1 MPALIGYGVDVPHVA
16 LVPHGRYECVV
27 VIAAAP
33 RLIYPLYLSLS
44 GYALRILVSLA
55 APPAVTRR
63 CPRRYRLGY
72 GGSVLVILLWFC
84 Q

>member
-16 LVPHGRYECVV
+16 LVPHGRHERV
-27 VIAAAP
+27 VIVAAAP
-33 RLIYPLYLSLS
+33 RPVNALYLSLS

-55 APPAVTRR
+55 PPPAVTRR

-72 GGSVLVILLWFC
+72 GGSVIVILF
-84 Q
+84 

>member
-1 MPALIGYGVDVPHVA
+1 MPAFVRYSVDKPHVA
-16 LVPHGRYECVV
+16 LVPHGRHERVV
-27 VIAAAP
+27 IIAAAP
-33 RLIYPLYLSLS
+33 RPVYALYLSLS

-55 APPAVTRR
+55 APPAVTCR

-72 GGSVLVILLWFC
+72 GGSVIVILLCFC